1 MRVSANTS
9 IYGVIGNPVGH
20 SLSPIMHNAAFS
32 ELGVDGLYAA
42 FQVQDLKAAISGI
55 RGLGI
60 KGASVTIPHKVT
72 VMPLLDECDR
82 LSKKIGAVNTIVHR
96 NGKLLGYNTDCL
108 GAVKALEEQS
118 DVPGRR
124 VLILGAG
131 GAARAIAWGISERKG
146 HVIIANRTPDKAR
159 ELAETLKADYCPI
172 DQVTDMEWDILIN
185 TTPVGMAPND
195 DAMPVPQGAIL
206 PGRTVMDIVYNPV
219 ETLLLKT
226 AREKKCRIV
235 NGVRMFVYQ
244 GAMQFELWTG
254 RKAPLDVM
262 EKAVRS
268 ALVEREE

>member
-32 ELGVDGLYAA
+32 ELGIDGLYAA

-82 LSKKIGAVNTIVHR
+82 LSKKIGAVNTIVNR
-96 NGKLLGYNTDCL
+96 NERLLGYNTDCL
-108 GAVKALEEQS
+108 GAVKVLEEQS

-254 RKAPLDVM
+254 RKAPVDVM